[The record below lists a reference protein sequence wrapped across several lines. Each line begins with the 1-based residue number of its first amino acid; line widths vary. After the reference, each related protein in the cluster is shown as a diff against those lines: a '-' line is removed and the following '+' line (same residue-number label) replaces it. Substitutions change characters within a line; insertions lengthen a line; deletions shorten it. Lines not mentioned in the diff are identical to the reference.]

1 MIHLMAKNHVIPVVA
16 FLNKRWKE
24 QDTDISLIRHFVME
38 VIFSKINFISVA
50 KIKCTHYINSE
61 Y

>member
-38 VIFSKINFISVA
+38 VIVQDCIL
-50 KIKCTHYINSE
+50 
-61 Y
+61 